1 MAKKQKLRYT
11 PVHSDLSALEDIPYK
26 NNQTEAG
33 DHDIKPEKLLP
44 GVKTEES
51 SKLPRSMV
59 LSRMQKLGLFQTV
72 SDHMEHLQDNLSYWH
87 YPGSLTTPPLNES
100 VLWHVLKEPIKIS
113 KKQARDLNSA
123 IRPSSID

>member
-1 MAKKQKLRYT
+1 MFDWAQDQLAKKQKLRYT
-11 PVHSDLSALEDIPYK
+11 PKLFDLSALEDIPYK

-33 DHDIKPEKLLP
+33 DHDIKPQKLLP
-44 GVKTEES
+44 GVKTVKCS
-51 SKLPRSMV
+51 ILQKSMV
-59 LSRMQKLGLFQTV
+59 LSRMQKFGLFQTL

-113 KKQARDLNSA
+113 KKQAR
-123 IRPSSID
+123 